1 MTRELLEQGRVLL
14 ADINQTEK
22 AIAQMEKLIEEITN
36 VNGVIKIANGSEDS
50 KVFLKR
56 SEAELNLTI
65 MESMKEALEKQLEE
79 LELAFEEL

>member
-56 SEAELNLTI
+56 SEVELNLTI
-65 MESMKEALEKQLEE
+65 MESMKDALEKQLEE

>member
-65 MESMKEALEKQLEE
+65 MVSMKEALEKQLEE